1 MAETANPNWQ
11 KSNLALGTGGRTT
24 TTLCMV
30 LGILGSGSGSNLQAL
45 LDAIDAGHLAARIA
59 LVLSDNPDAF
69 ILDFDPA
76 AVSAAAAFA
85 AALSMFEPKKGLF

>member
-1 MAETANPNWQ
+1 VQ
-11 KSNLALGTGGRTT
+11 FGKVG
-24 TTLCMV
+24 
-30 LGILGSGSGSNLQAL
+30 
-45 LDAIDAGHLAARIA
+45 
-59 LVLSDNPDAF
+59 PDAY